1 VLVQRICDAGELPEG
16 EEETLYP
23 VAAEGAFELTLRG
36 INAGLMRVGSWKI
49 RLNTGCL
56 SAKLENFYADV
67 CPEKMGNAQNIATD
81 YAGRLEELN
90 GALRKTYGRDLES
103 LPPQII
109 YRVRRASSLIYVIE
123 SASATAA
130 TAGAA
135 GAAADNDEGGEK
147 NWIGRWAVTFPGPP
161 EKRAA
166 FIAEL
171 EQSLSR

>member
-1 VLVQRICDAGELPEG
+1 MLVQRICDAEELPEG

-67 CPEKMGNAQNIATD
+67 CPEKMGNVQNIATD

-103 LPPQII
+103 LPPQIV
-109 YRVRRASSLIYVIE
+109 YRVRRASPLIYVIE

-130 TAGAA
+130 AAVAG
-135 GAAADNDEGGEK
+135 NDDDDKGGEK

-161 EKRAA
+161 EKRVA
-166 FIAEL
+166 FIGEL